1 MPISQVPAAATAATA
16 APTAA
21 TAPTAAPVSAN
32 LPSAPAT
39 GTAVASVS
47 APNGPKVAFAP
58 TPIQKQ
64 TGGARNEFTAGP
76 GPAIAGVL
84 TAVVIAGG
92 LKGFYDIISKQY
104 G

>member
-1 MPISQVPAAATAATA
+1 MPTPAVTEATAAVT
-16 APTAA
+16 
-21 TAPTAAPVSAN
+21 S
-32 LPSAPAT
+32 
-39 GTAVASVS
+39 
-47 APNGPKVAFAP
+47 PNGAKAAFAP
-58 TPIQKQ
+58 MPIQKQ
-64 TGGARNEFTAGP
+64 SGGARNEFTSGP